1 MDRATIILIAAVIA
15 VVVWVKRRK
24 RVAEDDGYVGWT
36 VPFRNLRLGDQF
48 TIPYT
53 TNPELIFEKIRTGA
67 SGHNSRSD
75 FFDRWCSPDLHVKPL
90 ITATWN
96 RESVI

>member
-1 MDRATIILIAAVIA
+1 MDGATIILIAAVIA
-15 VVVWVKRRK
+15 VVVWAKRRK
-24 RVAEDDGYVGWT
+24 RVAEVDGYVGRT
-36 VPFRNLRLGDQF
+36 VPFRKLRLGDQF

-53 TNPELIFEKIRTGA
+53 TNPDLIFEKIRPTD
-67 SGHNSRSD
+67 SGCNARSD
-75 FFDRWCSPDLHVKPL
+75 FFERWCGPEMHVKPL